1 MRKSNSLL
9 FLAGTSAE
17 AIKLSP
23 IIRRLKHEK
32 MNYSFI
38 WTGQHVN
45 LVDQSF
51 DHDFLPVSGRF
62 ITNGWRQKNPVNFL
76 QFSLWY
82 LWMNLSLFCYLLL
95 NRPQILV
102 VHGDTL
108 SALAGSYIGRFLRIQ
123 VAHVEAGY
131 RNIKRWTPFPEEIT
145 RRLIS
150 RFANLHFAPGQEM
163 VQNLL
168 AQGISKENVFNTF
181 DNTAIDNLYDL
192 KIESKS
198 EGYGVVTLHR
208 TEFLTNRKLLSRTF
222 FALNSQGRK
231 KSIYVVADH
240 RLLKALERLPLES
253 LSNLKILPKM
263 RYIDF
268 IRYVAKADFVI
279 TDSGGLRQEM
289 EYLGKPLIIHR
300 TEIEYQK
307 QEKSSLRLTNLS
319 IQEMTKLIEHHEELS
334 TKVDSDF
341 VSPSAEIIKTLK
353 LILK

>member
-1 MRKSNSLL
+1 
-9 FLAGTSAE
+9 
-17 AIKLSP
+17 
-23 IIRRLKHEK
+23 
-32 MNYSFI
+32 
-38 WTGQHVN
+38 
-45 LVDQSF
+45 
-51 DHDFLPVSGRF
+51 
-62 ITNGWRQKNPVNFL
+62 
-76 QFSLWY
+76 
-82 LWMNLSLFCYLLL
+82 
-95 NRPQILV
+95 

-231 KSIYVVADH
+231 KSIYIVADH

-268 IRYVAKADFVI
+268 IRYVAKADFVM

-341 VSPSAEIIKTLK
+341 ISPSAEIIKTLK